1 MFSFTYYVKICI
13 ESSSHNV
20 HINTFL
26 HALVDAH
33 IFKCHYSYKKFV
45 RGDTAYYNLESIFSA
60 FKRKEMKASRR
71 LAENGTYK
79 HIFAR
84 IGGCTHF

>member
-20 HINTFL
+20 HINTLL

-33 IFKCHYSYKKFV
+33 IFLMQHDF
-45 RGDTAYYNLESIFSA
+45 
-60 FKRKEMKASRR
+60 
-71 LAENGTYK
+71 
-79 HIFAR
+79 
-84 IGGCTHF
+84 